1 MLLALATFTLLPN
14 AHAHNDY
21 EHQRPLLDAL
31 DQGFLSIEA
40 DIFLVDG
47 ELRVG
52 HNPEDLKEGRTL
64 EKLYLDPL
72 AERVEKG
79 GGTVY
84 GQPGVLTLLVDI
96 KAEGAKV
103 QSELKKR
110 LPKYRKMLSER
121 KGSTVNVRAVQIV
134 LSGARTN
141 DCASGD
147 GFLFKDGVLADM
159 SDDTFRTPQ
168 ISGSYEE
175 LLGTLASPLP
185 AEAKP
190 KLDGLV
196 TKTHATGKRMRL
208 WGAPDGPTTWADLK
222 AAKVDLLNTDR
233 LAELRAFLLK

>member
-1 MLLALATFTLLPN
+1 MLLVLATFTLLTN

-21 EHQRPLLDAL
+21 EHKRPLLDAM
-31 DQGFLSIEA
+31 DQGFLSVEA

-64 EKLYLDPL
+64 ERLYLDPL
-72 AERVEKG
+72 AERVGEN

-84 GQPGVLTLLVDI
+84 GQPGVMTLLIDI

-103 QSELKKR
+103 QAELKER
-110 LPKYRKMLSER
+110 LPRYRKILSER
-121 KGSTVNVRAVQIV
+121 SGSTVNVRAIQVV
-134 LSGARTN
+134 LSGARTK

-147 GFLFKDGVLADM
+147 GFLFKDGVIADM
-159 SDDTFRTPQ
+159 ADEPFRTPQ
-168 ISGSYEE
+168 ISGSYED

-185 AEAKP
+185 VEAKP
-190 KLDGLV
+190 KLDDLV
-196 TKTHATGKRMRL
+196 AKTHAAGKRLRL
-208 WGAPDGPTTWADLK
+208 WGAPDGPVTWAELQ
-222 AAKVDLLNTDR
+222 AAKVDLLNTDH